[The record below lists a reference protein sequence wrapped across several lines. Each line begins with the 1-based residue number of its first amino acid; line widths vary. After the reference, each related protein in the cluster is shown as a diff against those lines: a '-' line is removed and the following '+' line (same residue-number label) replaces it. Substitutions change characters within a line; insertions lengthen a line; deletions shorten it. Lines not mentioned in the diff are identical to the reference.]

1 MKQLLQHRYFP
12 LLAIVWA
19 AIVWFVLFGVRGI
32 PLVFSLLFAAVSLT
46 GIAVLAAPGQYQQR
60 WSLLRLLT
68 VGIGSSIVLY
78 GICFVGNWVLY
89 LILPGGMFEL
99 EIIYSLRSQLQ
110 PVYLGVLLIGFVAI
124 AEELFWRKYLQSILM
139 SKLGR
144 KQGWYAAS
152 LIYAGIHIVT
162 NNPILFLAALVAGLF
177 WGWMYY
183 RTQNIWVSI
192 VSHVTWTMMA
202 YFLFPFQSMQ
212 GNGYV

>member
-78 GICFVGNWVLY
+78 
-89 LILPGGMFEL
+89 
-99 EIIYSLRSQLQ
+99 
-110 PVYLGVLLIGFVAI
+110 
-124 AEELFWRKYLQSILM
+124 
-139 SKLGR
+139 
-144 KQGWYAAS
+144 
-152 LIYAGIHIVT
+152 
-162 NNPILFLAALVAGLF
+162 
-177 WGWMYY
+177 
-183 RTQNIWVSI
+183 
-192 VSHVTWTMMA
+192 
-202 YFLFPFQSMQ
+202 
-212 GNGYV
+212 